1 MLEHCFGLLAPGG
14 VLLVATP
21 DPSSRVAALAGAE
34 WWGYLRA
41 HAYLLP
47 SRTLERLLRESGFE
61 IAERRSLVRTF
72 SAAYWFSGARDR
84 GGALGKLAGA
94 VGRVVPDRLPLSLT
108 LLDEYVMLGRRP
120 SVPSGQRSQPLAVEP
135 ADAG

>member
-1 MLEHCFGLLAPGG
+1 MVLADVIEHVGDPRAVLEHCFGLLAAGG

-21 DPSSRVAALAGAE
+21 DPSSRVAALAGAD

-72 SAAYWFSGARDR
+72 GRLLVLGRAGPRRCFGQVRGR
-84 GGALGKLAGA
+84 GGPRG
-94 VGRVVPDRLPLSLT
+94 
-108 LLDEYVMLGRRP
+108 
-120 SVPSGQRSQPLAVEP
+120 SGP
-135 ADAG
+135 ASPVSHVAR